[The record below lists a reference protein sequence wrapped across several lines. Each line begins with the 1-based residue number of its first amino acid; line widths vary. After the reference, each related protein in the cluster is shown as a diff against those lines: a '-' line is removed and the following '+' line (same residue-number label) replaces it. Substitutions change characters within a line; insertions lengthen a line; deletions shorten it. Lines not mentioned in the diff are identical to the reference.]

1 MPKVETILFI
11 GKNLVKLQVGRRP
24 KIRFAL
30 NMSILYSLVWPA
42 PVFLRRPRSGIWPV
56 APCHPAG
63 RFLGVPAALPNSASA
78 CSKHFLRK
86 PSSRHLTTFF
96 LVSRFVLVAAELLDG
111 APGRRG
117 GHYLLT
123 FSTGLAERRR
133 EWSSLRAYRATHL
146 TPDLPWSDVLG
157 SAPSL

>member
-30 NMSILYSLVWPA
+30 NISILYSLVWPA

-96 LVSRFVLVAAELLDG
+96 LVSRFVRAAAELLDG

-117 GHYLLT
+117 RTLLT

-133 EWSSLRAYRATHL
+133 DWSSIRAYRAIHL
-146 TPDLPWSDVLG
+146 TPDLSWSDVLG